1 MDTPRTAF
9 AATRSARV
17 PIHPLIAER
26 IVRIQGRSDRVAV
39 THQGETM
46 TFDDPQDLREAILQV
61 EAEDRRAAALQA
73 WDALPWYARL
83 QFNIAGARLEYLA
96 AGVAGSLTGLAFTAA
111 RIGLFQ

>member
-9 AATRSARV
+9 AAARPERV
-17 PIHPLIAER
+17 AIHPLIAQR
-26 IVRIQGRSDRVAV
+26 IVRIQGRSDRVAL

-46 TFDDPQDLREAILQV
+46 TFDDPQDLRETILRV
-61 EAEDRRAAALQA
+61 EAEDRRAAALKA

-83 QFNIAGARLEYLA
+83 QFDIAGARLEYWG
-96 AGVAGSLTGLAFTAA
+96 AGLSGALVGLLFTAA